1 MDKPHFFVA
10 IDRTKR
16 YNRFGKG
23 SACPVTKESTVNEPN
38 DLYKSAKFNVREGNY
53 AKVGDFWKNIVFFWQ
68 HDRIYYIT
76 EGTATLVLKG
86 RRLPLKPNHLY
97 YIPAYSVVT
106 AECDVFLGHYY
117 LHFEWDK
124 ANSPFLSMFNLT
136 SETEGT
142 PLHLSLI
149 QRAID
154 IVNSADNASSKA
166 QLELNGIM
174 QILTSAFISSNN
186 AAEQDAFRFLDIL
199 KFIDENLD
207 RRITVRELAAQANLN
222 EVYFSNL
229 FKRMFD
235 ISPLQYVLNK
245 KISHSMLLLKNTKL
259 SVKEIA
265 YKIGFDDELYFS
277 RIFKNK
283 TGLSPKMFREEAQ
296 EPPKSGADS

>member
-1 MDKPHFFVA
+1 MD
-10 IDRTKR
+10 
-16 YNRFGKG
+16 
-23 SACPVTKESTVNEPN
+23 EPN

-76 EGTATLVLKG
+76 EGTAILVLKG

-106 AECDVFLGHYY
+106 AECNVFLGHYY

-124 ANSPFLSMFNLT
+124 ANYPFLSMFNLT

-142 PLHLSLI
+142 QLHLNLI
-149 QRAID
+149 RRAIEL
-154 IVNSADNASSKA
+154 VNGAGCNSSKD

-174 QILTSAFISSNN
+174 QILVSAFISGN
-186 AAEQDAFRFLDIL
+186 DAPERDTGRFLEIL

-207 RRITVRELAAQANLN
+207 RRITVRELAALANLN

-229 FKRMFD
+229 FKRMID

-283 TGLSPKMFREEAQ
+283 TGLSPKRSRSAAQ
-296 EPPKSGADS
+296 EPPGPEAAF